1 MRRFLNNLG
10 APIWGKL
17 ILGLALYVTAV
28 SSTPAQQTTNETE
41 VSQDIFERAT
51 NFWYA
56 NMDHTGQY
64 RGYAPNLGSDYTY
77 PVFKAVSPGDGA
89 GIQRAINEA
98 TNGAQRHG
106 QWLASQPR
114 VRHHGDLTLNV
125 RLTGVPRLCTSHPVH
140 IRLAL
145 QSG

>member
-1 MRRFLNNLG
+1 M
-10 APIWGKL
+10 WGKL
-17 ILGLALYVTAV
+17 VTALALSVTTV
-28 SSTPAQQTTNETE
+28 SSALAHQAINESAVNQE
-41 VSQDIFERAT
+41 IVERAT

-64 RGYAPNLGSDYTY
+64 RGYAPNLGTDYTY

-114 VRHHGDLTLNV
+114 VRHNGDLTLNV
-125 RLTGVPRLCTSHPVH
+125 RLIGVTRLCTSHPVH